1 MSDSIKDATSK
12 LNGELELKQ
21 LQLSSLLEITQAINQ
36 NFSAHQLFSIYKFV
50 LRTQLK
56 IRKMALFVA
65 DSIWSTPMSYG
76 VPAETEDLDV
86 HKYMIHLKDITFV
99 DGAFPE
105 IFQQFNTII
114 PVVHKNKP
122 LAFAL
127 IGDVS
132 VTDNQLKNDLI
143 PFVQTLTN
151 IIVVAIEN
159 KKFAREQ
166 IRQEGI
172 KIELELAAQMQN
184 MLIPETLPSD
194 KDLEMHATYIPHQE
208 IGGDYYDCI
217 RINND
222 ELIFCMSDVSGKGIP
237 AALLMSNFQANLHA
251 LVRTTHSLV
260 ELVHELNSKVIASA
274 KNEKFITLF
283 IGKYNRITRE
293 LSFINAGHNPP
304 VLVDA
309 EETMYLKDG
318 TTGLGMLDELVFV
331 HEGRVVLKPNTVFL
345 SYTDGVVETENEEGD
360 PYGMDRLATFCR
372 KHYKAKSMAEYNNAL
387 INQLTAFKGKN
398 KFADDVTLMVCRF
411 N

>member
-1 MSDSIKDATSK
+1 MSDSIKDATLK

-105 IFQQFNTII
+105 IFQHFNTII

-194 KDLEMHATYIPHQE
+194 KDLEMHAAYIPHQE

-217 RINND
+217 RINDD

-318 TTGLGMLDELVFV
+318 TTEI
-331 HEGRVVLKPNTVFL
+331 GRAHV
-345 SYTDGVVETENEEGD
+345 
-360 PYGMDRLATFCR
+360 
-372 KHYKAKSMAEYNNAL
+372 
-387 INQLTAFKGKN
+387 
-398 KFADDVTLMVCRF
+398 
-411 N
+411 

>member
-1 MSDSIKDATSK
+1 MAKEAKEKTVKQSS
-12 LNGELELKQ
+12 ELELKQ

-65 DSIWSTPMSYG
+65 DRIWSTPMSYG
-76 VPAETEDLDV
+76 VPQETENLDV
-86 HKYMIHLKDITFV
+86 HKYMIHLKDITFI
-99 DGAFPE
+99 DSSFPE
-105 IFQQFNTII
+105 IFQQFSTII
-114 PVVHKNKP
+114 PVVHKNQP

-132 VTDNQLKNDLI
+132 VTENQLKNDLI

-172 KIELELAAQMQN
+172 KIELELAAQMQT
-184 MLIPETLPSD
+184 MLIPEKLPVD
-194 KDLEMHATYIPHQE
+194 KDMEMYASYIPHQE

-217 RINND
+217 KINED
-222 ELIFCMSDVSGKGIP
+222 EFIFCMSDVSGKGIP

-251 LVRTTHSLV
+251 LVRITQSLE

-283 IGKYNRITRE
+283 IGKYNRRTRQMNY
-293 LSFINAGHNPP
+293 INAGHNPP
-304 VLVDA
+304 VLCDA
-309 EETMYLKDG
+309 DGVRLLKEG
-318 TTGLGMLDELVFV
+318 TTGLGMLDDLAFV
-331 HEGRVVLKPNTVFL
+331 NEGSVLLKPNTVFL
-345 SYTDGVVETENEEGD
+345 SYTDGVVETESEEGD
-360 PYGMDRLATFCR
+360 PFGMDRLADFCVR
-372 KHYKAKSMAEYNNAL
+372 HFSDASMAGYNEAL
-387 INQLTAFKGKN
+387 ISELSLFKGKN